1 MRNLPRYAAISDGIL
16 RRPLTCACRGR
27 SEEKLAIDAASRLQT
42 CPVSSFV
49 VQRASARVGWLRGV
63 MDSLTEAPSG
73 AAVLLAVD
81 DVQLLDDL
89 SIFVLHQIVQRGVAK
104 VILTVRRGQS
114 IPTAVQ
120 ENGPPDN
127 STVSS

>member
-1 MRNLPRYAAISDGIL
+1 
-16 RRPLTCACRGR
+16 
-27 SEEKLAIDAASRLQT
+27 
-42 CPVSSFV
+42 
-49 VQRASARVGWLRGV
+49 